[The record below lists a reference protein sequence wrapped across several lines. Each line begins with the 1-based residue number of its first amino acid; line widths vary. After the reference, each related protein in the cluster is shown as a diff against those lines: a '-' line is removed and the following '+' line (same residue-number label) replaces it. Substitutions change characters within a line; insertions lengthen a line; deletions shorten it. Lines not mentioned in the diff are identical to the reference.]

1 MMEVYN
7 NSDTPYI
14 PAWYNDYILDICID
28 SINKFYDNEIKEKI
42 NGICQI
48 SDSSETELSSVEIT

>member
-48 SDSSETELSSVEIT
+48 SGSSETELS